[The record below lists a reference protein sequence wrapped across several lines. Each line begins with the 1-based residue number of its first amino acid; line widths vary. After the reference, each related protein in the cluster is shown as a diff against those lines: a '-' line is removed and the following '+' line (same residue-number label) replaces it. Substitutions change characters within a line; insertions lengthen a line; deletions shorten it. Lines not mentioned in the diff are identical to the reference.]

1 MRHSKYIYLGG
12 LLAAAMLVM
21 STISPAAIAASYQK
35 EYQSKLV
42 VHNHFNVQV
51 GYAVVGQVITID
63 TSEARITQAKTG
75 SMGAYATAW
84 LWSAE
89 WGNPWW
95 YYDTTPYDSHGEIK
109 IWQKISS
116 PLWSE
121 EGDLWNY
128 VDYYGGN
135 NVYVTAI
142 FEGTAGGQSARLTAS
157 DIINLV
163 TTIGDIITIVLGN

>member
-1 MRHSKYIYLGG
+1 
-12 LLAAAMLVM
+12 
-21 STISPAAIAASYQK
+21 
-35 EYQSKLV
+35 
-42 VHNHFNVQV
+42 
-51 GYAVVGQVITID
+51 
-63 TSEARITQAKTG
+63 
-75 SMGAYATAW
+75 MGAYATAW

-135 NVYVTAI
+135 TVYVTAV
-142 FEGTAGGQSARLTAS
+142 FVGKAGGQSSRLSAS
-157 DIINLV
+157 DVINLV
-163 TTIGDIITIVLGN
+163 TTIGNIITIILDK

>member
-1 MRHSKYIYLGG
+1 M
-12 LLAAAMLVM
+12 LAMSIIAPTAA
-21 STISPAAIAASYQK
+21 AASYQK
-35 EYQSKLV
+35 EYRSKFV
-42 VHNHFNVQV
+42 VHNLWHVQV

-63 TSEARITQAKTG
+63 TSEARITQARAG

-135 NVYVTAI
+135 TVYVTAV
-142 FEGTAGGQSARLTAS
+142 FVGKAGGQSSRLSAS
-157 DIINLV
+157 DVINLV
-163 TTIGDIITIVLGN
+163 TTIGNIITIILDK